1 MLHGVLLRTGSPR
14 RLGSLIVQNS
24 GVMSQ
29 RSLDTELV
37 YLGTRPCPQTGAVC
51 PPIYQSSTFAQEAP
65 GVYREFDYTRT
76 DNPTR
81 SVLQKM
87 LAVAENAKYA
97 LAFASGMAAVDN
109 LFGLLESGDHIV
121 TGDDIY
127 GGTYR
132 YLTDIAKT
140 RGVTF
145 EFIKLTEENLREA
158 LTRTKTKMVW
168 FESPTNP
175 LLNLVDIEMVV
186 RVSKEFG
193 CWTAIDNT
201 FMSSYFQKP
210 LDLGVDF
217 VMHSMT
223 KYLNGHSDVIMGAV
237 MTNRDDC
244 YERLKF
250 VQNAVGATCSPF
262 DCFLA
267 IRGMK
272 TLGIRMRAHAENALK
287 VAAWLEEHPKIER
300 VLYPGLPSSP
310 HYELAKKQMTG
321 FGGMVSFYLKADLEG
336 TKRFLTSTELFTL
349 AVSLGGVESLIEQP
363 ATMTHFEMPKEV
375 REAVGIGDNL
385 VRASIGIED
394 ADDLI
399 ADLDQ
404 ALGRI

>member
-1 MLHGVLLRTGSPR
+1 MPT
-14 RLGSLIVQNS
+14 
-24 GVMSQ
+24 

-37 YLGTRPCPQTGAVC
+37 YLGTRPCPLTGAVC
-51 PPIYQSSTFAQEAP
+51 PPVYQSSTFAQEAP

-87 LAVAENAKYA
+87 LAAAEGAEHA
-97 LAFASGMAAVDN
+97 LAFASGMAAVDCI
-109 LFGLLESGDHIV
+109 FGLLEAGDHVI

-132 YLTDIAKT
+132 YLTDVAAT

-145 EFIKLTEENLREA
+145 EFIKLTEANLKEA
-158 LTRTKTKMVW
+158 LSRTKTKLVW

-186 RVSKEFG
+186 RCAKEAG
-193 CWTAIDNT
+193 TWTAIDNT
-201 FMSSYFQKP
+201 FMSSYFQQP
-210 LDLGVDF
+210 LSFGVDF

-223 KYLNGHSDVIMGAV
+223 KYLNGHSDVIMGAI
-237 MTNRDDC
+237 MTNRTDC

-272 TLGIRMRAHAENALK
+272 TLGVRMRAHAENALK
-287 VAAWLEEHPKIER
+287 VATWLESHPKIEK

-310 HYELAKKQMTG
+310 HHGLAKRQMRG
-321 FGGMVSFYLKADLEG
+321 FGGMVSFYLKGDLEQA
-336 TKRFLTSTELFTL
+336 KRFLTSTELFTL

-363 ATMTHFEMPKEV
+363 ATMTHFEMPKDV
-375 REAVGIGDNL
+375 REAVGITDNL

-399 ADLDQ
+399 ADLAQ
-404 ALGRI
+404 ALDKM

>member
-1 MLHGVLLRTGSPR
+1 MAD
-14 RLGSLIVQNS
+14 
-24 GVMSQ
+24 
-29 RSLDTELV
+29 RSLDTDLV
-37 YLGTRPCPQTGAVC
+37 FWGSRPCELTGAVS
-51 PPIYQSSTFAQEAP
+51 PPIFQSSTFAQQAP
-65 GVYREFDYTRT
+65 GVYRDYDYTRT

-87 LAVAENAKYA
+87 LARAENAEFA
-97 LAFASGMAAVDN
+97 LAFASGMAAIDC
-109 LFGLLESGDHIV
+109 LFGLLSAGDHVV

-132 YLTDIAKT
+132 YLTDIAAT

-145 EFIKLTEENLREA
+145 EFIKIGEETALREA
-158 LTRTKTKMVW
+158 LQRTNTKLVW

-193 CWTAIDNT
+193 AWTAVDNT
-201 FMSSYFQKP
+201 FMSSYFQQP

-223 KYLNGHSDVIMGAV
+223 KYLNGHSDVVMGAL
-237 MTNRDDC
+237 MTNRADAI
-244 YERLKF
+244 ERLKF

-262 DCFLA
+262 DCYLA

-272 TLGIRMRAHAENALK
+272 TLAVRMKAHEENAQK
-287 VAAWLEEHPKIER
+287 VAEWLDQHPKIEK
-300 VLYPGLPSSP
+300 VLYPGLPDHP
-310 HYELAKKQMTG
+310 GYELAKRQMSG
-321 FGGMVSFYLKADLEG
+321 FGGMVSFYLKGDLDQTIKFLKS
-336 TKRFLTSTELFTL
+336 TKLFTL

-363 ATMTHFEMPKEV
+363 ATMTHFEMPKDV
-375 REAVGIGDNL
+375 REAVGITDSL
-385 VRASIGIED
+385 VRASIGIES
-394 ADDLI
+394 AEDLI

-404 ALGRI
+404 ALAAI